1 MMSEKQF
8 RLSKYVS
15 PTSISYFYNQQGQ
28 MLNKEVASML
38 NKLYDENVQ
47 LKEKNEQLKEE
58 NKKLIEE
65 WEFSFRTEM
74 AHHRFAEKEL
84 KEKIREKQSKIKEL
98 EKVNE
103 DLREVNKENQL
114 LHEENVKQCEKW
126 RNLYELKE
134 DEVTARVDGL
144 NKVCEYYLTEVQFK
158 ADTDPNDAVKEV
170 INEILNTEVEM

>member
-1 MMSEKQF
+1 MTEKQF
-8 RLSKYVS
+8 RLSKYVT

-84 KEKIREKQSKIKEL
+84 QEKIREKQATIQSLK
-98 EKVNE
+98 
-103 DLREVNKENQL
+103 
-114 LHEENVKQCEKW
+114 EENRK
-126 RNLYELKE
+126 LK
-134 DEVTARVDGL
+134 
-144 NKVCEYYLTEVQFK
+144 NIHWY
-158 ADTDPNDAVKEV
+158 
-170 INEILNTEVEM
+170 